1 MNTAPPTLVVPP
13 DAAGQRL
20 DVYLAECLADLS
32 RSRLQQLIEQGQ
44 IRVAG
49 REVKPRYKLRTG
61 DVVTVEIPPPQPVAV
76 EPEAIPLDIL
86 YEDDDLL
93 VINKPSGL
101 VTHPAPGSPSGTVVN
116 AVLAHCPHLSGIG
129 GERRPGIV
137 HRLDK
142 DTSGL
147 LVIAKNDAAHRH
159 LARQIQARTAQRRYL
174 ALLVGDL
181 RPDERVVDAPIGRHP
196 VDRLRLTVTNRHSR
210 PARTTFRVRERFGDF
225 TLVEAQLHTGRTH
238 QIRIHASYLGHPVVG
253 DPVYGQRTARKYAP
267 VHDPTLQALIEA
279 LPGQALHAAEL
290 SFVHPRTGE
299 PLHFT
304 APLPEEMEVILEYLR
319 ARVRGEG

>member
-1 MNTAPPTLVVPP
+1 MNTAPQTLVAPAN
-13 DAAGQRL
+13 AAGQRL
-20 DVYLAECLADLS
+20 DVYLTERLPDLS
-32 RSRLQQLIEQGQ
+32 RSRIQHLIEQGH

-49 REVKPRYKLRTG
+49 REVKSRYKVRPG
-61 DVVTVEIPPPQPVAV
+61 DVVTVEVPPPQPVAV
-76 EPEAIPLDIL
+76 KPETIPLDIL

-129 GERRPGIV
+129 GELRPGIV

-147 LVIAKNDAAHRH
+147 LVIAKNDTAHRH

-181 RPDERVVDAPIGRHP
+181 QPDERVVDAPIGRHP
-196 VDRLRLTVTNRHSR
+196 VDRLRLTVTDRHGR

-238 QIRIHASYLGHPVVG
+238 QIRIHASHIGHPVVG

-290 SFVHPRTGE
+290 TFVHPRTGE
-299 PLHFT
+299 TLHFT
-304 APLPEEMEVILEYLR
+304 APLPEEMQALLEYLR
-319 ARVRGEG
+319 ELMTGD